1 MKFIDRNLQNIAA
14 ASLALAIG
22 LTATAVLG
30 QGPQGKYQRE
40 TGFCNNNNVS
50 SDDRVSVSDLREMTV
65 AAGSGVSVDA
75 GKNGGVAIRGED
87 RADVLIRAC
96 VQAWGSTAADAR
108 SAASAIRIST
118 NGTIKAESND
128 ENNWAVSYQILVPR
142 STNVEVTAKNGGI
155 SIADVDG
162 TSDLRTVNGGLNLEN
177 VAGTVKGLTTNGGV
191 RVTLSGSTWKGSGLD
206 VQTTNGGV
214 NLILP
219 ANYAANIETG
229 TVNGG
234 MKSDLPALAVTTED
248 ERGDSH
254 TRSKRVVTA
263 INGGGAPIR
272 VVTTNGGIK
281 ISTKE

>member
-1 MKFIDRNLQNIAA
+1 MRFIDRNLQNIAA
-14 ASLALAIG
+14 ASLALVIG

-40 TGFCNNNNVS
+40 TGFCTNNNVS

-87 RADVLIRAC
+87 RSDVLIRAC
-96 VQAWGSTAADAR
+96 VQAWGSSAADAR
-108 SAASAIRIST
+108 SAASAIRINT
-118 NGTIKAESND
+118 NGTIKAESSD

-162 TSDLRTVNGGLNLEN
+162 TTDLRTVNGGLNLEN
-177 VAGTVKGLTTNGGV
+177 VAGSFKGLTTNGGV

-219 ANYAANIETG
+219 ANYAANLETG

-248 ERGDSH
+248 ERGDSR

-281 ISTKE
+281 ISAKN

>member
-1 MKFIDRNLQNIAA
+1 MRFIDRNLQNIAA

-191 RVTLSGSTWKGSGLD
+191 RVTLSGFETWERAVKVREGASPVEARL
-206 VQTTNGGV
+206 
-214 NLILP
+214 
-219 ANYAANIETG
+219 
-229 TVNGG
+229 
-234 MKSDLPALAVTTED
+234 ALAKLAED
-248 ERGDSH
+248 VSVRPEEAASAGFDS
-254 TRSKRVVTA
+254 VLVDE
-263 INGGGAPIR
+263 GADELP
-272 VVTTNGGIK
+272 
-281 ISTKE
+281 EFL

>member
-1 MKFIDRNLQNIAA
+1 MRFIDRNLQNIAA
-14 ASLALAIG
+14 ASLALVIG
-22 LTATAVLG
+22 LTATAVFG

-128 ENNWAVSYQILVPR
+128 ESNWAVSYQILVPR

-162 TSDLRTVNGGLNLEN
+162 TTDLRTVNGGLNLEN
-177 VAGTVKGLTTNGGV
+177 VAGSVKGLTTNGGV

-214 NLILP
+214 NLVLP

-248 ERGDSH
+248 ERGDSRN
-254 TRSKRVVTA
+254 RSKRVVTA

-281 ISTKE
+281 ISTLK